1 MSSIPTG
8 HALILS
14 AVLMIIGAVGVL
26 ARRNLIFV
34 LMSLE
39 IILSSVGIAFVAA
52 ASRWQQPDG
61 QVAVIL
67 ILVVAAAE
75 VGVGLSLVLR
85 IFRRWRTVDSDEISS
100 MKG

>member
-1 MSSIPTG
+1 VASIPTNN
-8 HALILS
+8 ALILS
-14 AVLMIIGAVGVL
+14 AVLMIIGTVGVL
-26 ARRNLIFV
+26 ARRNLVFV

-52 ASRWQQPDG
+52 ASKWHQPDG
-61 QVAVIL
+61 QVAVIF

-75 VGVGLSLVLR
+75 VGVGLSLVLS
-85 IFRRWRTVDSDEISS
+85 IFRKWGTVDSDEISS

>member
-1 MSSIPTG
+1 MTSIPTS

-14 AVLMIIGAVGVL
+14 GVLMLIGTVGVL
-26 ARRNLIFV
+26 ARRNLVFV

-52 ASRWQQPDG
+52 ASKWHQPDG
-61 QVAVIL
+61 QVVVIF

-75 VGVGLSLVLR
+75 VGVGLSLVLS
-85 IFRRWRTVDSDEISS
+85 IFRKWKTVDSDEVSS

>member
-1 MSSIPTG
+1 MNSIPTN
-8 HALILS
+8 HALVLS
-14 AVLMIIGAVGVL
+14 GVLLVLGTVGVL

-52 ASRWQQPDG
+52 ASRWRQPDG
-61 QVAVIL
+61 QVVVIL

-85 IFRRWRTVDSDEISS
+85 IFREWKNVDSDDVSL

>member
-1 MSSIPTG
+1 MADIPTT

-14 AVLMIIGAVGVL
+14 AVLMLIGAVGVL

-39 IILSSVGIAFVAA
+39 MLLSAVGIAFVAA
-52 ASRWQQPDG
+52 ASKWHQPDG
-61 QVAVIL
+61 QVVVIF
-67 ILVVAAAE
+67 IFVTAAAE
-75 VGVGLSLVLR
+75 VAVGLSLVLR
-85 IFRRWRTVDSDEISS
+85 IFHRWKSVDSDEISS